1 MSQTTSIGQHTV
13 PLPGIDGSNPLGFL
27 AALGTL
33 RVLSREWPDR
43 NIQLRWRIQLA
54 AWRPELTANQPLS
67 EDEIVDTLDR
77 TAGDVQRMFPDELLN
92 TSLGDD
98 CPTNNKGES
107 KWRDKLRFPAGAF
120 AKVLRGWV
128 EASGA
133 TQREPLDY
141 AAAWATDAYRDEV
154 DKREVARRTR
164 FDFTAGQQ
172 TFIGMIRDLR
182 SSCSQA
188 EIHRCLFRIWEYP
201 TDTVSLRW
209 DPEDEK
215 RQYALQAFDPTDSSK
230 NPTRSEPGANLLA
243 AEGLALLP
251 VIPAAG
257 GASQPGL
264 GHDRNSRYWVWPIWQ
279 IWLDL
284 DTLRSVLAL
293 PLEAMAS
300 GHPAEL
306 AARGIALVYRSRIV
320 QPSGRYRCFTP
331 ADVLY

>member
-1 MSQTTSIGQHTV
+1 MKSQPSNSQHTV
-13 PLPGIDGSNPLGFL
+13 PLSGIDGSNPLGFL
-27 AALGTL
+27 AALGMM
-33 RVLSREWPDR
+33 RILSRQWPDR
-43 NIQLRWRIQLA
+43 NVCMRWRPLGA
-54 AWRPELTANQPLS
+54 AWRPELAADHALS
-67 EDEIVDTLDR
+67 EDAVVDTLDQA
-77 TAGDVQRMFPDELLN
+77 AGDVQRMFPPELINLSQGEN
-92 TSLGDD
+92 

-107 KWRDKLRFPAGAF
+107 KWRDKLRFPAREF
-120 AKVLRGWV
+120 ANILRGWL
-128 EASGA
+128 ETSSA

-182 SSCSQA
+182 ESCSPA
-188 EIHRCLFRIWEYP
+188 ELHRCLFGTWEYP
-201 TDTVSLRW
+201 TGTVSLRW

-230 NPTRSEPGANLLA
+230 NPARSEPGANLLA
-243 AEGLALLP
+243 AEGLPLLP

-257 GASQPGL
+257 GAGQAGL
-264 GHDRNSRYWVWPIWQ
+264 GHGRGSRYWVWPIWQ
-279 IWLDL
+279 VWLDL

-331 ADVLY
+331 ADVIY